1 MSAVVTEQY
10 AYTREVPGQSGG
22 IRLQA
27 GDLLHGSRG
36 DTWTFDRVSRPAYG
50 NSTGRVQVSAAC
62 GDGITPCTHRW
73 HPDGIE
79 TREFFPS
86 VFNLYLGDA
95 EGNEL

>member
-27 GDLLHGSRG
+27 GDTLHGSRG
-36 DTWTFDRVSRPAYG
+36 ETWSFDRVSRPAYG
-50 NSTGRVQVSAAC
+50 NSTGRVQVSR
-62 GDGITPCTHRW
+62 PCTNHDDTPGHFW
-73 HPDGIE
+73 CSGVE

-95 EGNEL
+95 NGVEL